1 MKQLLIINDLCGYST
16 VATTAMMPILSYMG
30 IPTFNLPTAIVS
42 NNLEYGKFAILDTTD
57 YICQTFPVWK
67 DLGFH
72 YEAIATGFMAS
83 ERQAEI
89 IADYCREQAVTGT
102 SVFVDPI
109 MGDEGKLYNGITEAT
124 VLAMRKM
131 ISVAHLCFPNYTE
144 ACYLTDTPYH
154 PEGITRDEAYS
165 LMDKLR
171 DIGAHSV
178 LITSIPV
185 DGKMSVVGYK
195 APSTIPQGEEPLN
208 SSAPD
213 IPNTLTSEDTHCT
226 NAINVTS
233 PWGRKGGA
241 FLLTYD
247 EIPVRIPG
255 TGDIFSAI
263 VIGNLL
269 HGEDLKTS
277 TRRAMDHVRTLID
290 INKDN
295 KDKIRGI
302 PLERYLHVLDE

>member
-57 YICQTFPVWK
+57 YIKQTFPVWK
-67 DLGFH
+67 ELGFH
-72 YEAIATGFMAS
+72 YDAIATGFMAS
-83 ERQAEI
+83 EKQAAI
-89 IADYCREQAVTGT
+89 IADYCREQAQQGT
-102 SVFVDPI
+102 AIYVDPI
-109 MGDEGKLYNGITEAT
+109 MGDEGKLYNGITTKT
-124 VLAMRKM
+124 VNAMRCM

-154 PEGITRDEAYS
+154 PEGVTRDEAYA

-171 DIGAHSV
+171 EIGAHSV
-178 LITSIPV
+178 LITSIPI
-185 DGKMSVVGYK
+185 DGVMSVAGYN
-195 APSTIPQGEEPLN
+195 A
-208 SSAPD
+208 D
-213 IPNTLTSEDTHCT
+213 IES
-226 NAINVTS
+226 I
-233 PWGRKGGA
+233 GRAKGKER
-241 FLLTYD
+241 FVLTYE

-263 VIGNLL
+263 VIANLL
-269 HGEDLKTS
+269 HNEELKTS
-277 TRRAMDHVRTLID
+277 TRRAMDNVRTLID
-290 INKDN
+290 LNKDN

-302 PLERYLHVLDE
+302 PLERFLEVISPSPTLPERGGSK

>member
-1 MKQLLIINDLCGYST
+1 MLIINDLCGYST

-57 YICQTFPVWK
+57 YIRQSFPVWK
-67 DLGFH
+67 ELGFH
-72 YEAIATGFMAS
+72 YDAIATGFMTS
-83 ERQAEI
+83 EPQAQL
-89 IADYCREQAVTGT
+89 IADYCREQALSGT

-124 VLAMRKM
+124 VSAMRKM

-144 ACYLTDTPYH
+144 ACYLTNTPYKKD
-154 PEGITRDEAYS
+154 GVTLQEAYD
-165 LMDKLR
+165 LIDKLR
-171 DIGAHSV
+171 DIGARSV

-185 DGKMSVVGYK
+185 EGTPSVVGYK
-195 APSTIPQGEEPLN
+195 SPLPPSP
-208 SSAPD
+208 
-213 IPNTLTSEDTHCT
+213 EDQQMVFC
-226 NAINVTS
+226 
-233 PWGRKGGA
+233 
-241 FLLTYD
+241 LTYD

-263 VIGNLL
+263 VIANLL
-269 HGEDLKTS
+269 KGEELQTS
-277 TRRAMDHVRTLID
+277 TRRAMDNVRTLID
-290 INKDN
+290 LNKDN

-302 PLERYLHVLDE
+302 PLERYLHVLD

>member
-57 YICQTFPVWK
+57 YIRQSFPVWQE
-67 DLGFH
+67 LGFH
-72 YEAIATGFMAS
+72 YDAIATGFMAS
-83 ERQAEI
+83 EPQAQL
-89 IADYCREQAVTGT
+89 IADYCREQAETGT

-124 VLAMRKM
+124 VLAMRRM

-154 PEGITRDEAYS
+154 PEGVTREEAYL

-171 DIGAHSV
+171 EIGAHSV

-185 DGKMSVVGYK
+185 DGTPSVVGYN
-195 APSTIPQGEEPLN
+195 A
-208 SSAPD
+208 D
-213 IPNTLTSEDTHCT
+213 IEK
-226 NAINVTS
+226 I
-233 PWGRKGGA
+233 GRQKGKER

-263 VIGNLL
+263 VIAHLL
-269 HGEDLKTS
+269 HGDDLKTS
-277 TRRAMDHVRTLID
+277 TRCAMDNVRTLID
-290 INKDN
+290 LNKDN

-302 PLERYLHVLDE
+302 PLERYLHVLD

>member
-57 YICQTFPVWK
+57 YIRQSFPVWK
-67 DLGFH
+67 ELGFH
-72 YEAIATGFMAS
+72 YDAIATGFMAS
-83 ERQAEI
+83 EPQAQL
-89 IADYCREQAVTGT
+89 IADYCREQAQTGT

-144 ACYLTDTPYH
+144 ACYLTDTPYR
-154 PEGITRDEAYS
+154 PDGVSRDEAYL

-171 DIGAHSV
+171 EIGAHSV

-195 APSTIPQGEEPLN
+195 APPGEVQGE
-208 SSAPD
+208 S
-213 IPNTLTSEDTHCT
+213 
-226 NAINVTS
+226 
-233 PWGRKGGA
+233 

-263 VIGNLL
+263 VIAHLL
-269 HGEDLKTS
+269 HGDDLKTS
-277 TRRAMDHVRTLID
+277 TRCAMDNVRTLID
-290 INKDN
+290 LNKDN

-302 PLERYLHVLDE
+302 PLERYLHVLD

>member
-57 YICQTFPVWK
+57 YIRQSFPVWK
-67 DLGFH
+67 ELGFH
-72 YEAIATGFMAS
+72 YDAIATGFMAS
-83 ERQAEI
+83 EPQAQL
-89 IADYCREQAVTGT
+89 IADYCREQAQTGT

-124 VLAMRKM
+124 VLAMRRM

-144 ACYLTDTPYH
+144 ACYLTDTPYR
-154 PEGITRDEAYS
+154 PDGVSRDEAYL

-171 DIGAHSV
+171 EIGAHSV

-195 APSTIPQGEEPLN
+195 APPVEGQGE
-208 SSAPD
+208 S
-213 IPNTLTSEDTHCT
+213 
-226 NAINVTS
+226 
-233 PWGRKGGA
+233 

-263 VIGNLL
+263 VIAHLL
-269 HGEDLKTS
+269 HGDDLKTS
-277 TRRAMDHVRTLID
+277 TRCAMDNVRTLID
-290 INKDN
+290 LNKDN

-302 PLERYLHVLDE
+302 PLERYLHVLD